1 MRKNQTRAGLGFFVV
16 SALSVGALSF
26 GATACDFV
34 AGGKELDLAYCQAHP
49 AEPAC
54 AEYCTTHSGAGCPDA
69 PVVVTGCKAE
79 PTKCVGAMPVCDTV
93 MDKCVE
99 CTATSHDLCVGMA
112 PVCGADESCRGCTQ
126 HSECA
131 SEVCLPDGSCAV
143 NTDVAYVKGATGSG
157 SACTQVAPCLTLTA
171 AITAAKPLVKVKG
184 ATTEPAGIVLSGKT
198 LRVFAD
204 AGASVSRNSAGAVIE
219 LATAT
224 TLELNELAI
233 VDGLGANGVGV
244 LLSASGAN
252 NQLTMNHATVRG
264 CAGVGVKADGGVV
277 TLTGTIITGN
287 KGGGLSVVNG
297 SFKLTNNIIAANGD
311 ADASS
316 VGGVSLTST
325 ANDNVFEQN
334 TIVYNRSVIGNPGAS
349 CFAIAS
355 FHGRRN
361 IITSNKLGIT
371 FPAGQSVGCADI
383 ESYTAAGAA
392 ANDLQFAAVP
402 PSVPNFHLTAASP
415 ATVRDVS
422 GVTACSGPDIDGDM
436 RPQVGLCDFGADEYK

>member
-1 MRKNQTRAGLGFFVV
+1 MLQKKIWLVICVGSLAAG
-16 SALSVGALSF
+16 
-26 GATACDFV
+26 CDFI
-34 AGGKELDLAYCQAHP
+34 AGGSEVNPDYCRRHP
-49 AEPAC
+49 DVQDCQNYC
-54 AEYCTTHSGAGCPDA
+54 AMHAGDVNCSDA
-69 PVVVTGCKAE
+69 PVVITGCKAE
-79 PTKCVGAMPVCDTV
+79 PTKCVGATPVCDTA

-99 CTATSHDLCVGMA
+99 CTATSHDLCVGDK
-112 PVCGADESCRGCTQ
+112 PVCGADESCRACTQ

-131 SEVCLPDGSCAV
+131 SEVGLPDGACADS
-143 NTDVAYVKGATGSG
+143 NDVAYVNSSGGGSV
-157 SACTQVAPCLTLTA
+157 CTQAMPCKTLTA
-171 AITAAKPLVKVKG
+171 GITAAKPIVKVNG
-184 ATTEPAGIVLSGKT
+184 IITEPGGIVLSGKT

-204 AGASVSRNSAGAVIE
+204 AGASISRNSAGAVIE

-244 LLSASGAN
+244 LLSASGSN
-252 NQLTMNHATVRG
+252 NQLTLNHATVRG

-316 VGGVSLTST
+316 IGGVSLTST

-334 TIVYNRSVIGNPGAS
+334 TIVYNRSLVGNPGAN
-349 CFAIAS
+349 CVAIAT

-402 PSVPNFHLTAASP
+402 PAVPNFHLTAASP
-415 ATVRDVS
+415 ATVRDVA

>member
-16 SALSVGALSF
+16 SALALGV
-26 GATACDFV
+26 GATACDFI

-54 AEYCTTHSGAGCPDA
+54 ADYCTTHSGAGCPDA

-171 AITAAKPLVKVKG
+171 AITTAKPLVKVKG

-224 TLELNELAI
+224 SLELNDLAI
-233 VDGLGANGVGV
+233 VDGLGANGVGI
-244 LLSASGAN
+244 LLSASGTN
-252 NQLTMNHATVRG
+252 NQLTLNHATVRG
-264 CAGVGVKADGGVV
+264 CAGVGVKADGGTV
-277 TLTGTIITGN
+277 TLTGATITAN
-287 KGGGLSVVNG
+287 KGGGVTVTNG
-297 SFKLTNNIIAANGD
+297 KFLITNTFIMDNGD
-311 ADASS
+311 ASGGGSDF
-316 VGGVSLTST
+316 GGVQLSSIATG
-325 ANDNVFEQN
+325 NVFEQN
-334 TIVYNRSVIGNPGAS
+334 TVFSNHKKLTGVGSPGVVCTVVTLTA
-349 CFAIAS
+349 A
-355 FHGRRN
+355 RN
-361 IITSNKLGIT
+361 IITRNNEDT
-371 FPAGQSVGCADI
+371 AYPAQTAGVCAF
-383 ESYTAAGAA
+383 AGSFTEPGAGP
-392 ANDLQFAAVP
+392 NDLKFVRVAAP
-402 PSVPNFHLTAASP
+402 LDLHLTAASP
-415 ATVRDVS
+415 ATVRDVA